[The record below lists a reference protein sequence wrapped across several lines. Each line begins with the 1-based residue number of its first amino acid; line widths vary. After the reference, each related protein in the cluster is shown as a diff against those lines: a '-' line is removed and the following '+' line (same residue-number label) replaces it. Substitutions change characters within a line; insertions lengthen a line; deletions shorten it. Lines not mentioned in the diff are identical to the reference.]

1 VQLPKNLAVTCE
13 ITLLAQQFV
22 GNLISPNL
30 KKCKFLKLS
39 CKFAVNKGNWLAQWQ
54 LLELLLSLAQIESN
68 NWQFVLSPAQLVKG
82 PVSMTDPESWSL

>member
-13 ITLLAQQFV
+13 ITLLAEQFV

-30 KKCKFLKLS
+30 KRCKFLKLS

-68 NWQFVLSPAQLVKG
+68 N
-82 PVSMTDPESWSL
+82 